1 MEELVPIN
9 LVNFEFLI
17 LIFLGTI
24 FAASVISSRIK
35 IPFTI
40 ILVIIGILISLSSF
54 LEFMP
59 IDLSEM
65 KFSPELILFFVI
77 PPLIFEAMM
86 KINQKEFKEI
96 RISALLLATI
106 GTVLATVVGGFI
118 IDKLTDIPPLLAY
131 SFAALIAPTDAAIVI
146 EIFKR
151 IKVPKSTSTLMQ
163 AEASFNDATGI
174 IIFSAILSI
183 GIISGSEFLDLSN
196 FGDKINIFENIKEF
210 FIEFFGGIAVGL
222 LFAEITRRLHAL
234 IDDQFSETGL
244 SLALVFGSVAVANML
259 GVSGLIAVAVAGL
272 YFGNVT
278 TKHETIISEKSR
290 LASYDFWK
298 MVAFFANSI
307 AFLYLGLSMDILS
320 ITKTMPLIL
329 VAFLAVLISR
339 AISTYPIL
347 GFIGKYTNEKIPLKW
362 QNVVV
367 LGGMRGALSVAL
379 VSTLPESDFKHIL
392 QTITFGVVLLS
403 LLIQYPLV
411 VYYIKKKM
419 IMHTES

>member
-1 MEELVPIN
+1 
-9 LVNFEFLI
+9 
-17 LIFLGTI
+17 
-24 FAASVISSRIK
+24 
-35 IPFTI
+35 
-40 ILVIIGILISLSSF
+40 
-54 LEFMP
+54 MP